1 MKANLLVL
9 ILISLLTFT
18 TAIFPQGE
26 VSIPFLLLNPSP
38 SNSAMGGTGTALPTD
53 DPFGFLWNPAQL
65 GYTSQTNNLSF
76 NFYPADIKW
85 LGIDQVELKS
95 LAFNAGFNF
104 KSLTGIPLS
113 LGFGYSNVKFKLGEF
128 VITGPNNPEP
138 LGTYKPEYSYHAY
151 SFGLGLDFGAQLSI
165 GYSIKDINSFLADTS
180 PHPDSGEV
188 RAKNKVNDFGIL
200 INVPV
205 IKLIN
210 DKVQISFNE
219 EIIAYPTFNISFGY
233 SKSNIGDSVQFSGI
247 PQSSPL
253 PRVERIGYGIS
264 TGFDLTINDFRFNAF
279 NLSFTSAAEDFLV
292 SGYSNSWEYQDD
304 LDFWDNVILIKG
316 SNRVISRTGTKLDF
330 AETFS
335 FAFGHFS
342 GWGYSDPQKT
352 NGYEIRAKGLL
363 KLFALLAQNP
373 ITDFIRDYLD
383 IRYYNINYFEAH
395 EIETKMTGLAIYVH
409 NLNSLF

>member
-342 GWGYSDPQKT
+342 GLGYSDPQKT

-383 IRYYNINYFEAH
+383 IRYYNTNYFEAH
-395 EIETKMTGLAIYVH
+395 EFETKMTGLAIYVH

>member
-383 IRYYNINYFEAH
+383 IRYYNTNYFEAH
-395 EIETKMTGLAIYVH
+395 EFETKMTGLAIYVH

>member
-18 TAIFPQGE
+18 TAIFPQSE

-279 NLSFTSAAEDFLV
+279 NLSFTSAAQDFLV

-316 SNRVISRTGTKLDF
+316 SNRVFSRTGTKLDF

-383 IRYYNINYFEAH
+383 IRYYNTNYFEAH
-395 EIETKMTGLAIYVH
+395 EFETKMTGLAIYVH

>member
-1 MKANLLVL
+1 
-9 ILISLLTFT
+9 
-18 TAIFPQGE
+18 
-26 VSIPFLLLNPSP
+26 
-38 SNSAMGGTGTALPTD
+38 
-53 DPFGFLWNPAQL
+53 
-65 GYTSQTNNLSF
+65 
-76 NFYPADIKW
+76 
-85 LGIDQVELKS
+85 
-95 LAFNAGFNF
+95 
-104 KSLTGIPLS
+104 
-113 LGFGYSNVKFKLGEF
+113 
-128 VITGPNNPEP
+128 
-138 LGTYKPEYSYHAY
+138 
-151 SFGLGLDFGAQLSI
+151 
-165 GYSIKDINSFLADTS
+165 
-180 PHPDSGEV
+180 EV

-219 EIIAYPTFNISFGY
+219 EIKAYPTFNISFGY

-279 NLSFTSAAEDFLV
+279 NLSFTSAAQDFLV

-316 SNRVISRTGTKLDF
+316 SNRVFSRTGTKLDF

-383 IRYYNINYFEAH
+383 IRYYNTNYFEAH
-395 EIETKMTGLAIYVH
+395 EFETKMTGLAIYVH

>member
-210 DKVQISFNE
+210 DKVQI
-219 EIIAYPTFNISFGY
+219 
-233 SKSNIGDSVQFSGI
+233 
-247 PQSSPL
+247 
-253 PRVERIGYGIS
+253 
-264 TGFDLTINDFRFNAF
+264 
-279 NLSFTSAAEDFLV
+279 
-292 SGYSNSWEYQDD
+292 
-304 LDFWDNVILIKG
+304 
-316 SNRVISRTGTKLDF
+316 
-330 AETFS
+330 
-335 FAFGHFS
+335 
-342 GWGYSDPQKT
+342 
-352 NGYEIRAKGLL
+352 
-363 KLFALLAQNP
+363 
-373 ITDFIRDYLD
+373 
-383 IRYYNINYFEAH
+383 
-395 EIETKMTGLAIYVH
+395 
-409 NLNSLF
+409 